1 MRSMDILPL
10 NVSLGCT
17 YLCIHNPLDGATV
30 TQQRP
35 LIDVGELI
43 MVLVARID
51 LVREENPV
59 SVEMCTRERLGVT
72 REEEAVK
79 IGRDKC

>member
-30 TQQRP
+30 TKQRP
-35 LIDVGELI
+35 LVEVGGLI

-51 LVREENPV
+51 LVREG
-59 SVEMCTRERLGVT
+59 RESRLSGNVYT
-72 REEEAVK
+72 GKARSNE
-79 IGRDKC
+79 RR